1 MRSLGLFRWW
11 EGGNKFDF
19 RNIIK
24 RWKKLQ
30 ENVLDSGRLNVGEPN
45 IVADNREL
53 DT

>member
-1 MRSLGLFRWW
+1 MQSLGLFRWW

-24 RWKKLQ
+24 SWKKLQ
-30 ENVLDSGRLNVGEPN
+30 ENVLDSLNVGEPN